1 MFQLYIKK
9 KGGFAPNLKGEYL
22 TIEEA
27 RAALAKAKAKDDT
40 ISYTIEE
47 TNGGVNSYGE
57 LLTEHQQKI
66 YSEAVFND
74 MSLSELSEE
83 EGISRQG
90 IHDLIKRVDRQLEGY
105 ENKLKLVEKFK
116 DIKKDVMKVEK
127 MIDECEHNW

>member
-1 MFQLYIKK
+1 MDKIYERGLLFD
-9 KGGFAPNLKGEYL
+9 F
-22 TIEEA
+22 
-27 RAALAKAKAKDDT
+27 
-40 ISYTIEE
+40 
-47 TNGGVNSYGE
+47 YGE

-90 IHDLIKRVDRQLEGY
+90 IHDLIKRVDKQLEGY

-116 DIKKDVMKVEK
+116 DIKKDVVKAQK
-127 MIDECEHNW
+127 LIDECKDIEADKAKSIKDILSGVLDKL